1 MKYYAM
7 SLEEIAKELGTT
19 EPAVRAIIR
28 KALFK
33 LRLRY
38 PEHYSWLTGES
49 YAHKRMVASHRRGS
63 QAGYK
68 PSAYGRCNGERWRVG
83 DSING

>member
-7 SLEEIAKELGTT
+7 SLEEIAEELGTT

-38 PEHYSWLTGES
+38 PEHQSWLTGES
-49 YAHKRMVASHRRGS
+49 YAHKRMVASNRRGG
-63 QAGYK
+63 QASHQ
-68 PSAYGRCNGERWRVG
+68 PNALR
-83 DSING
+83 